1 MSNGDPVTSLSLGVT
16 KSWKDKSGAKQ
27 EKTEWVRVVVYSKL
41 SELASQYVKKG
52 DPIYIS
58 GEMATRKYTDKSNVE
73 RYITEIV
80 ADKMQFL
87 GGKQGASNSASKPE
101 KQSKPNESGW
111 DDFEDS
117 IPF

>member
-1 MSNGDPVTSLSLGVT
+1 
-16 KSWKDKSGAKQ
+16 
-27 EKTEWVRVVVYSKL
+27 
-41 SELASQYVKKG
+41 
-52 DPIYIS
+52 
-58 GEMATRKYTDKSNVE
+58 
-73 RYITEIV
+73 
-80 ADKMQFL
+80 MQML